1 MAGGEGVKEGRGGF
15 TGFTPGGV
23 EPHDDEGRGFV
34 DDVGFVGS
42 DVGEFEDRG
51 MALGGGGF
59 FLFGAR
65 RRRRRWFGSYYSGG
79 GGGGG
84 RCGGRFR
91 SSSSSSEGAA
101 EDVGEEPPFYPC
113 PFVLF
118 AADLT
123 VSFVSVFIVLFAF
136 VVLVVRRRH
145 QRRIDDGRSYQERSF
160 VVVCLYGVSRGEGGD
175 EVGG

>member
-1 MAGGEGVKEGRGGF
+1 MAGGEGVKEGSGSF
-15 TGFTPGGV
+15 AGFTPGGI
-23 EPHDDEGRGFV
+23 EPHDDEGGGFV

-51 MALGGGGF
+51 MSLGGGGF
-59 FLFGAR
+59 FLFGVR
-65 RRRRRWFGSYYSGG
+65 RRRRRLSGMYRSGG
-79 GGGGG
+79 GGSG
-84 RCGGRFR
+84 RCDGRFR
-91 SSSSSSEGAA
+91 SSSSSEGAGT

-118 AADLT
+118 AADPA
-123 VSFVSVFIVLFAF
+123 VSFVSVFVVLFAF

-160 VVVCLYGVSRGEGGD
+160 GVVCLYGVSRGEGGD